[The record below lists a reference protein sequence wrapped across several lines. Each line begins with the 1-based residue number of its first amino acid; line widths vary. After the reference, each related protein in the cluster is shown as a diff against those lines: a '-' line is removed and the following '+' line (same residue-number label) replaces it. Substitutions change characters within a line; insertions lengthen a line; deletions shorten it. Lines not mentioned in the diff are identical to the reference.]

1 MLLED
6 PGEQLRIYQATVML
20 LSGQPQKPVDV
31 LLFHN
36 RSFRDYTNLFEM
48 AEEMFRRGR
57 VRFIAV
63 TYNEGE
69 RYGSTVPF
77 EANPGKT
84 WNINNLLTRGVPI
97 ESIFCPDT
105 MAFNARQEN
114 DAFLELS
121 MQKSWRTGIIL
132 AQPHQLLRAML
143 GMVQAMNLRGYQ
155 MEIYTAAPVSTPWQ
169 EVVSGNQGLE
179 SKPRI
184 DHIQDEWERVRKYQA
199 AGYLATFEQLFDYL
213 KTREEGNL
221 LKLI

>member
-1 MLLED
+1 MSVENFID
-6 PGEQLRIYQATVML
+6 AAKFCQATVMV
-20 LSGQPQKPVDV
+20 LSGQPRKPVDA

-36 RSFRDYTNLFEM
+36 RSFGDYTGLFEM
-48 AEEMFRRGR
+48 AEEMLRRGR

-63 TYNEGE
+63 TKNEGE

-84 WNINNLLTRGVPI
+84 WCINNLLTQGIPTENI
-97 ESIFCPDT
+97 IFPNT
-105 MAFNARQEN
+105 MAFHARQEN

-121 MQKSWRTGIIL
+121 KQMEWRSGVIL

-143 GMVQAMNLRGYQ
+143 GMVQAMNLGGYQ

-169 EVVSGNQGLE
+169 QVVSGNQGLE

-184 DHIQDEWERVRKYQA
+184 DHIQDEWERVRRYQDL
-199 AGYLATFEQLFDYL
+199 GNLATFGQLFDYL
-213 KTREEGNL
+213 KARDTGNL
-221 LKLI
+221 FQLL